1 LHRSPNKPGT
11 SPGDRI
17 SNRVRL
23 PSEPLKIPVVRHIT
37 DKIADVLIPAIGFRN
52 RLLSNRLSA
61 LAEACQ
67 VLFLFTILFFD
78 GHGLRHQIMIGW
90 ARESTIVGADA
101 FRRHLIALTAS
112 FSQHH
117 LGGRGYLRGGN
128 CMGHT
133 MREVAKRA
141 GVSPATVSRVLNKTR
156 YISVETERRVLEVVG
171 QMKYFKNV
179 HARRLAT
186 GRSDLFGLVISEIAN
201 PYFPEI
207 IRGFQAAAWDR
218 GFDVLLCNT
227 QYDQARTKSI
237 LRKLIESDV
246 RGVAVMTSSI
256 DKSMAAELIGAGIG
270 VVFCN
275 VSPAEKLVSTISIDY
290 QRGIAQAIEHIVG
303 LGHRRAAVIAGPDD
317 NRTAITIKDA
327 LVAGLKKRNL
337 NPMPVI
343 GSNYRIDAGASA
355 VRAILSMPEKPTVIF
370 CGSDLIALGAMSAL
384 EEAGVGIPEDISVIG
399 IDDISFAF
407 LARPPL
413 TTIRVP
419 RERVGTTAFEALD
432 RMLKLKRQK
441 GSDYYLETELVVRGS
456 TATGR

>member
-1 LHRSPNKPGT
+1 
-11 SPGDRI
+11 
-17 SNRVRL
+17 
-23 PSEPLKIPVVRHIT
+23 
-37 DKIADVLIPAIGFRN
+37 
-52 RLLSNRLSA
+52 
-61 LAEACQ
+61 
-67 VLFLFTILFFD
+67 
-78 GHGLRHQIMIGW
+78 
-90 ARESTIVGADA
+90 
-101 FRRHLIALTAS
+101 
-112 FSQHH
+112 
-117 LGGRGYLRGGN
+117 
-128 CMGHT
+128 MGHT

-201 PYFPEI
+201 PYFPEV

-246 RGVAVMTSSI
+246 RGVAVMTASI
-256 DKSMAAELIGAGIG
+256 DRSMASELIDAGIG

-275 VSPAEKLVSTISIDY
+275 VGPAEKLVSTISIDY
-290 QRGIAQAIEHIVG
+290 QRGIEQAIEHIVG
-303 LGHRRAAVIAGPDD
+303 LGHRRAAVIAGPD
-317 NRTAITIKDA
+317 NNWTAITIKDA
-327 LVAGLKKRNL
+327 LVAGLKKKDL
-337 NPMPVI
+337 HPSPLI
-343 GSNYRIDAGASA
+343 SSNYRVDSGASA
-355 VRAILSMPEKPTVIF
+355 ARSILSTPDKPTAIF

-384 EEAGVGIPEDISVIG
+384 EEAGVQIPEEISVIG
-399 IDDISFAF
+399 IDDIAFAF

-432 RMLKLKRQK
+432 RMLKLKRRK
-441 GSDYYLETELVVRGS
+441 GADYYLETELVVRRS
-456 TATGR
+456 TTTAR